1 MCDVFKVSTIITDIM
16 TVDDDNFIIGGS
28 VGILDLGKAMN
39 EQFYHIDAISVLMKK
54 LTRLSVDAQP
64 FQVISFHYINV
75 PESFDAVFS
84 LIKGFMSE
92 EYRMKVNISCFQMSN
107 FNIYKLSVLCA
118 QKLRIVVQVRA

>member
-28 VGILDLGKAMN
+28 VGILDLGKTMH
-39 EQFYHIDAISVLMKK
+39 EHFYQIDTISVLMKK

-75 PESFDAVFS
+75 PDSFDAVFS

-92 EYRMKVNISCFQMSN
+92 EYRMKVTNSHFLL
-107 FNIYKLSVLCA
+107 K
-118 QKLRIVVQVRA
+118 